1 LQKIFVQWEKDFTA
15 QFVKDVLCLIYC
27 SNNGLLESELSS
39 ITNVAQQAI
48 WSSFV
53 DAAKDALVDT
63 SGLLSIA
70 HQSVIQA
77 IKERYLEDPATEVHY
92 HKLLANFF
100 FERSLTPRKVSEYP
114 SHLVHINDAARMKQF
129 LLDIE
134 VFKMIYN
141 DFTKY
146 QLLKYWQMTKGN
158 SYYIKW

>member
-1 LQKIFVQWEKDFTA
+1 M
-15 QFVKDVLCLIYC
+15 CLIYC

-70 HQSVIQA
+70 HQSVLQA
-77 IKERYLEDPATEVHY
+77 IKERYLEDPATLAHY
-92 HKLLANFF
+92 HKLLANYFH
-100 FERSLTPRKVSEYP
+100 ERSLTPRKVSEYP
-114 SHLVHINDAARMKQF
+114 SHLMFVNDAVRMKQF

-146 QLLKYWQMTKGN
+146 QLLKYWQMTKGKCYSEHVN
-158 SYYIKW
+158 Y